1 MFEDGVAQDFVDHL
15 PIASNQT
22 LFVEIYEVAFYLFCR
37 GRWWLTTLKVVPDL
51 IALYLLKRVAKSLQF
66 LEFAFPEQLL
76 DDLRKKV
83 NVPVLIL

>member
-1 MFEDGVAQDFVDHL
+1 M
-15 PIASNQT
+15 
-22 LFVEIYEVAFYLFCR
+22 
-37 GRWWLTTLKVVPDL
+37 KVVPDL